1 MRLWKFIAFRFA
13 KNFEILSA
21 QPNAINLHNL
31 ITSITSI
38 TS

>member
-21 QPNAINLHNL
+21 PPNAINLHNL
-31 ITSITSI
+31 HNLHNLITL
-38 TS
+38 